1 MQNNIRNN
9 IRKIRAT
16 VLAKIK
22 PTPEEREKLAE
33 LARKIEGY
41 IVEEGVPCE
50 MVGSAA
56 RKTWISGE
64 HDLDMFI
71 MLPTTLSREELEV
84 EGLRIAKSVADRA
97 NSFEMR
103 YAEHPYI
110 HARFGEYRVDLV
122 PCYRVKSVRELKSA
136 VDRTPFHN
144 QYVLSRIRGLEDSVL
159 LLKQFMKRSGVYG
172 SELRVRGF
180 SGFLCELLVLRYGS
194 FLGVL
199 EAASDWQEGLLI
211 KPGAETD
218 ASRRAAGV
226 GAGVGAGTGTG
237 TDADVDAEIAPGN
250 PWEPLCVIDPTDP
263 NRNVAAALSL
273 DQFYTFVD
281 AARGFLAEPS
291 IEYFF
296 AEPKPRMTEHEILAA
311 IAERGTDLLAVIF
324 GIPDMVEDIV
334 YPQLYKMEQSVL
346 TLLKEHE
353 FAVHRSSVGVQVQS
367 AGGEG
372 GAGGGNNVVL
382 LIELMSG
389 SLPPLMKHDGP
400 PVYMRKHAERFKM
413 KFEDEETFSGVYIEN
428 GRYVVDVYR
437 KYTSAKHLLE
447 SKLLSCAL
455 GKQMYECASLGYTVL
470 EGEEVVY
477 AADFEFLSRFFR

>member
-1 MQNNIRNN
+1 MQNNIQ
-9 IRKIRAT
+9 KIRAT

-22 PTPEEREKLAE
+22 PTPEERDELAE
-33 LARKIEGY
+33 LARKIDGY
-41 IVEEGVPCE
+41 ITEEGVPCE

-194 FLGVL
+194 FLEVL
-199 EAASDWQEGLLI
+199 EAASDWREGILI
-211 KPGAETD
+211 KPGVSTD
-218 ASRRAAGV
+218 TSRRAAGR
-226 GAGVGAGTGTG
+226 GIGAGTGTG
-237 TDADVDAEIAPGN
+237 ADAEIAPGN

-281 AARGFLAEPS
+281 ASRGFLAEPS
-291 IEYFF
+291 IGYFF
-296 AEPKPRMTEHEILAA
+296 AEPKPRMTEHELLAA
-311 IAERGTDLLAVIF
+311 IAARGTDLIAVVF
-324 GIPDMVEDIV
+324 EIPDMVEDIV

-346 TLLKEHE
+346 TLLKEHG

-367 AGGEG
+367 AGG
-372 GAGGGNNVVL
+372 AGDNVVL

-389 SLPPLMKHDGP
+389 ALPPLMKHNGP
-400 PVYMRKHAERFKM
+400 PVYMREHAERFKM

-428 GRYVVDVYR
+428 GRYVVDTYR
-437 KYTSAKHLLE
+437 KYASAKHLLE

-477 AADFEFLSRFFR
+477 TVDFEFLSRFFR

>member
-22 PTPEEREKLAE
+22 PTPEERDELAE
-33 LARKIEGY
+33 LARLIDGY
-41 IVEEGVPCE
+41 ITEEGVPCE
-50 MVGSAA
+50 IVGSAA

-71 MLPTTLSREELEV
+71 MLPITLSREELEV

-144 QYVLSRIRGLEDSVL
+144 QYVLSRIRGLEDDVL
-159 LLKQFMKRSGVYG
+159 LLKQFMKCSGVYG

-194 FLGVL
+194 FLKVL
-199 EAASDWQEGLLI
+199 EAASDWREGILI
-211 KPGAETD
+211 KPGASID
-218 ASRRAAGV
+218 AYRRAAGV
-226 GAGVGAGTGTG
+226 GAGAGTGTG
-237 TDADVDAEIAPGN
+237 IGTGTSGVDVAAEIAPGN
-250 PWEPLCVIDPTDP
+250 PWEPLCMIDPTDP

-291 IEYFF
+291 IGYFF
-296 AEPKPRMTEHEILAA
+296 AEPKPRMTEHEALAV
-311 IAERGTDLLAVIF
+311 IAERGTDLFAVVF
-324 GIPDMVEDIV
+324 EIPDMVEDIV
-334 YPQLYKMEQSVL
+334 YPQLYKMEQSVF
-346 TLLKEHE
+346 TLLTEHG
-353 FAVHRSSVGVQVQS
+353 FAVHRSSVGVQVRS
-367 AGGEG
+367 AGG
-372 GAGGGNNVVL
+372 AGDNVVL

-389 SLPPLMKHDGP
+389 ALPPLMKHNGP

-413 KFEDEETFSGVYIEN
+413 KFEDEETFSSVYIEN
-428 GRYVVDVYR
+428 GRYVVDTHR
-437 KYTSAKHLLE
+437 KYASAKHLLG

-477 AADFEFLSRFFR
+477 AVDFEFLSRFFR